1 MEKEDAFSLLEEQ
14 KMKRT
19 VEDRDYIIELMG
31 KWEREEM
38 DLQNKPIEEQI
49 EKAIKYDEEEF
60 RNLVHTF
67 PKYYPVESQEMVV
80 YQSKKLQTTNNSS
93 ESGLNI
99 TLKDKLIVT
108 GASILALAV
117 GLGIVK
123 LSSVKDEMSMK
134 GVNNYKEYVS
144 FAKENDLP
152 ISQEGYVN
160 YNYGNNSI
168 DLGNNI
174 KGGR

>member
-1 MEKEDAFSLLEEQ
+1 MDKDEVFSLFEEQ
-14 KMKRT
+14 KPKRT

-31 KWEREEM
+31 KWEREE
-38 DLQNKPIEEQI
+38 E
-49 EKAIKYDEEEF
+49 EKARRPLEDAVEKATKMDEEEF
-60 RNLVHTF
+60 RSMIHTF

-93 ESGLNI
+93 NSGLNI
-99 TLKDKLIVT
+99 TLKDKLIAA
-108 GASILALAV
+108 GAGILVLAV

-123 LSSVKDEMSMK
+123 LSSIKDEMSMK

-160 YNYGNNSI
+160 YNYENNSFEES
-168 DLGNNI
+168 NI